1 MTFRR
6 TLSAAFLAI
15 TGAALVAVP
24 AAAAQGD
31 AVAQAAAGAVKI
43 EQAGVPVAVE
53 PVAPCTTSGPAQG
66 SAGEVSAPGVA
77 TFTDSR
83 TTCTIDGAGEI
94 ASATVTGGGFRF
106 DALRQYGGPRI
117 GLSGFTAKCGTT
129 ANGSNSSIEFAG
141 LSGVSVPA
149 ELPANHV
156 VTIPGQGDAPMA
168 TVTFNEVLVPS
179 PPDGGMTVHLMH
191 IRMFPQGGPARG
203 DVHVGTVRCAPS
215 D

>member
-6 TLSAAFLAI
+6 TLSVAFLAV
-15 TGAALVAVP
+15 ACVAPAAVP
-24 AAAAQGD
+24 AQAASGD
-31 AVAQAAAGAVKI
+31 AVAEGAAGAVKM
-43 EQAGVPVAVE
+43 EQAGGPVTVA
-53 PVAPCTTSGPAQG
+53 PIAPCTTDGPAQG

-77 TFTDSR
+77 TFADSS
-83 TTCTIDGAGEI
+83 TTCTVDGAGEI

-106 DALRQYGGPRI
+106 DALREHGGPRI
-117 GLSGFTAKCGTT
+117 RLSGYTATCGTT
-129 ANGSNSSIEFAG
+129 VGGSNSSIEFEG
-141 LSGVSVPA
+141 LSGVQVPA
-149 ELPANHV
+149 ELPSNYL

-179 PPDGGMTVHLMH
+179 PPDGSMTVHLMH
-191 IRMFPQGGPARG
+191 IRMFPEGGPARG